1 MKTKT
6 IKTLLFCLLLC
17 FSINMSAQQPGN
29 ISDDETNNPLEGTGP
44 DQAANPIDAYVMVL
58 LFLGVGMGYLYYR
71 KAPKPNK

>member
-17 FSINMSAQQPGN
+17 FSINMSAQPGDTSN
-29 ISDDETNNPLEGTGP
+29 DVGTTLEGTGP
-44 DQAANPIDAYVMVL
+44 DQAANPIDAYVLVL

>member
-6 IKTLLFCLLLC
+6 IKTLLFCLLLF
-17 FSINMSAQQPGN
+17 FSINMSAQPGYTSN
-29 ISDDETNNPLEGTGP
+29 DVGTTLEGTGP
-44 DQAANPIDAYVMVL
+44 DQAANPIDAYILAL

>member
-6 IKTLLFCLLLC
+6 IKTLLFCLLLF
-17 FSINMSAQQPGN
+17 FSINMSAQPGDTSN
-29 ISDDETNNPLEGTGP
+29 DVGTTLEGTGP

>member
-17 FSINMSAQQPGN
+17 FSINMSAQPGDTSN
-29 ISDDETNNPLEGTGP
+29 DFGTTLEGTDPGP
-44 DQAANPIDAYVMVL
+44 NPIDAYVMVL

>member
-6 IKTLLFCLLLC
+6 IKTLLFCLLLF
-17 FSINMSAQQPGN
+17 FSINTFAQPGTASN
-29 ISDDETNNPLEGTGP
+29 DVGTTLEGTGP

-71 KAPKPNK
+71 KAPKLNK

>member
-17 FSINMSAQQPGN
+17 FSINMFAQPGYTSN
-29 ISDDETNNPLEGTGP
+29 DETNNPLEGTGP
-44 DQAANPIDAYVMVL
+44 DQVANPIDAYVLVL

-71 KAPKPNK
+71 KAPKPNN

>member
-6 IKTLLFCLLLC
+6 IKTLLFCLLFC
-17 FSINMSAQQPGN
+17 FSINTFAQPGDT
-29 ISDDETNNPLEGTGP
+29 SDDETNNPLEGTDP
-44 DQAANPIDAYVMVL
+44 SPNPIDAYIVAL

>member
-17 FSINMSAQQPGN
+17 FSINMSAQPGYTSN
-29 ISDDETNNPLEGTGP
+29 DETNNPLEGTGP
-44 DQAANPIDAYVMVL
+44 DQAANPIDAYVLVL

-71 KAPKPNK
+71 KVPKWNK

>member
-17 FSINMSAQQPGN
+17 FSINISAQPGTTSN
-29 ISDDETNNPLEGTGP
+29 DVTTTLEGTGP
-44 DQAANPIDAYVMVL
+44 DQAANPIDAYVLVL

-71 KAPKPNK
+71 KSPKSNK